1 MNLNPASQLSLF
13 GHQNEFLNF
22 IELYQNQKL
31 PNKILLSGEKGIGKS
46 TLAYHIINY
55 ILSNEEDFSYDNKN
69 FKINPDNK
77 TYKLI
82 TNKSNPNFISI
93 DVDTDKKNID
103 INQIRNL
110 ILSLNK
116 SSFNDKPRFV
126 LIDNIELMNTN
137 SVNALLKILEE
148 PNDNIFFILINN
160 NKKILPTLKSRC
172 LNYKIHLTSDQS
184 FDITNKILGKNFM
197 DLINDQMINNYS
209 TPGVLLNLIDLANR
223 DDINLKEINLKDY
236 KLKKNNFPVIPVL
249 LLLILLGLIYNYDD
263 ILLNK
268 NIQTDLKEESNRVN
282 EIEEEVNSNV
292 QSHQD
297 DSTKNI
303 TTKEDSVV
311 FNSITEINH
320 ITGNYYIISG
330 SFSNYNLS
338 LNKANNLMDKGFDAI
353 IIFPVSYN
361 NKYRV
366 AIKKFNNV
374 DEAKQNLPSYKKQLN
389 DELWILKH

>member
-13 GHQNEFLNF
+13 GHQNEFINF

-55 ILSNEEDFSYDNKN
+55 ILSNDEDFSYDNKN

-77 TYKLI
+77 TFKLI

-93 DVDTDKKNID
+93 DIDTDKKNID

-209 TPGVLLNLIDLANR
+209 TPGALLNLIDFADK
-223 DDINLKEINLKDY
+223 DDINLKEINLKDFIKKIILEKKY
-236 KLKKNNFPVIPVL
+236 KKDQFIKNLLYCLIEIYFRKNTSIKSIKLLNLHNYFLKKINNSKIFNLDDESLLMEFEDRVL
-249 LLLILLGLIYNYDD
+249 DG
-263 ILLNK
+263 
-268 NIQTDLKEESNRVN
+268 
-282 EIEEEVNSNV
+282 
-292 QSHQD
+292 
-297 DSTKNI
+297 
-303 TTKEDSVV
+303 
-311 FNSITEINH
+311 
-320 ITGNYYIISG
+320 
-330 SFSNYNLS
+330 
-338 LNKANNLMDKGFDAI
+338 
-353 IIFPVSYN
+353 
-361 NKYRV
+361 
-366 AIKKFNNV
+366 
-374 DEAKQNLPSYKKQLN
+374 
-389 DELWILKH
+389 